1 MIYINFLVEY
11 KKPLGFRVTKTSDGQ
26 PIDFEPV
33 STRQKN
39 LQTIYFD
46 YDTIVDFSI
55 GIKEEQQLNRPHQ
68 AQLPSP
74 QDDNDNENLK
84 AEIEGLKKNI
94 IHKNIFNSY

>member
-1 MIYINFLVEY
+1 M
-11 KKPLGFRVTKTSDGQ
+11 GFSVTKTSDGQ

-33 STRQKN
+33 STRQKH
-39 LQTIYFD
+39 LQTIYFN

-68 AQLPSP
+68 AQLPPP

-84 AEIEGLKKNI
+84 AEIEGLE
-94 IHKNIFNSY
+94 NSCTNTGGGMKR